1 MASGANA
8 SICPNYN
15 KHLFL
20 PAWLPSWKTLLG
32 IGVLLCILGL
42 AILWQNT
49 DCYQRG
55 TCYSKSLPSV
65 DNFVGREE
73 DIRNI
78 TGYLDFTTSDVQVVH
93 IVGPPGFGKSTL
105 AKKVGEILVR
115 RGIKVFYVDLGMVR
129 DINTLSEH
137 VMMNIVD
144 DMKYK
149 VSLNRVV
156 KWVRDQYSNTL
167 ILLDNCDKLF
177 EYSKEEFLQTV
188 KSLKEASSR
197 ENVRYILTSQKWE
210 ADIGNFRLHAI
221 YNLSSAAAIELL
233 DRLAP
238 SLTDNQKMQIADLT
252 GNVPLALAVVGAIF
266 KFPDAPTPEE
276 VIEGLKENLVGTL
289 SPAELHSKVDGS
301 ISLAYHYLTPE
312 LKELCVNLSHFPGSF
327 DKTSAV
333 AIFDFREYMLEML
346 VQRSLLQYERNIRRF
361 HFHLLLKTFFL
372 QVNSEET
379 KANLQHYFNDKF
391 LIHFAQVLHTAIPD
405 HGMITD
411 LYTPRGEAHSIVHMF
426 IMLMRHKNVNT
437 TYFAIKVLSHELR
450 ITILLRFI
458 PPGASLFML
467 ICLDSYSPE
476 ERDSVE
482 SFLDTYIQV
491 VMLVAKGNLKSSSSL
506 KLLASKIK
514 EVDKGYK
521 QGTLT
526 LSTFVKYF
534 IMLGQYYTM
543 NGDEK
548 NSRSCHAHILTKT
561 KDKLQDCYPQCDYFR
576 ISVAYESVG
585 DKVQAFHF
593 RKLAY
598 HHQLT
603 TLTPMNVIKLL
614 LLLHNDYSNT
624 SLGNDVTEAKA
635 LSLSIMEGYP
645 ILMNAENS
653 EYSKEVYYAAIE
665 FFQAQ
670 NMEEHVI
677 QLQKKIIGT
686 VMLCD
691 ENDFFQKTYNSMY
704 SSYAKDLFLFPAK
717 RPTVEGTWC
726 KYKCALVYGNCAVD
740 AFKRQYYYLAIWSGE
755 QSFNNSDKLG
765 EYYDGL
771 GCASSLIVGK
781 SYYHIGNYSAAK
793 MWLNHA
799 LKCFKKAHRPK
810 YMYTS
815 PTLSEEK
822 MDLYYYLL
830 MSGEGLQITI
840 YFLIIYEIAIRCFI
854 LVPTV
859 ITIAQLGPYYIWNVF
874 FPHQEVN
881 LSTGTGLTEQKYNF
895 IRSQLNTI
903 YNSAEPWTNT
913 LLVIPA
919 ILVIALYCYILLC
932 LCCCCCVCTYHY
944 GYTFRKV
951 LYIFFVL
958 IFILYILDEL

>member
-1 MASGANA
+1 MAM
-8 SICPNYN
+8 
-15 KHLFL
+15 
-20 PAWLPSWKTLLG
+20 
-32 IGVLLCILGL
+32 GVLMYY
-42 AILWQNT
+42 NT

-115 RGIKVFYVDLGMVR
+115 RGTKVFYVDLEMEMVR
-129 DINTLSEH
+129 DINTLSKR
-137 VMMNIVD
+137 VMMSIVD
-144 DMKYK
+144 DMKCE

-167 ILLDNCDKLF
+167 IILDNCDELF
-177 EYSKEEFLQTV
+177 EYSKEEFLQAI

-197 ENVRYILTSQKWE
+197 KNVRYILTSQKWE

-221 YNLSSAAAIELL
+221 YNLSSIAAIKLL

-238 SLTDNQKMQIADLT
+238 SLMDNQKMQIADLT

-276 VIEGLKENLVGTL
+276 VIEGLKENLVSTL
-289 SPAELHSKVDGS
+289 SPAQLHSKVDGS

-327 DKTSAV
+327 DRASAV
-333 AIFDFREYMLEML
+333 AIFDFRENMLEML
-346 VQRSLLQYERNIRRF
+346 VQRSLLQYERNVRRF

-372 QVNSEET
+372 QVNNEET
-379 KANLQHYFNDKF
+379 KANLQHYFDDKF

-405 HGMITD
+405 RGMMTD
-411 LYTPRGEAHSIVHMF
+411 LYTLRGEAHNIVQMF
-426 IMLMRHKNVNT
+426 IMLTRHKNVNT
-437 TYFAIKVLSHELR
+437 THFAIKVLSHELR
-450 ITILLRFI
+450 ITILMRFI
-458 PPGASLFML
+458 PPRATLFML
-467 ICLDSYSPE
+467 ICLVSYSPE

-491 VMLVAKGNLKSSSSL
+491 VMVVAKFDSEASISL
-506 KLLASKIK
+506 ILLASKKK
-514 EVDKGYK
+514 EVDRGYK
-521 QGTLT
+521 QGNLT

-534 IMLGQYYTM
+534 TMLGQYYTM

-561 KDKLQDCYPQCDYFR
+561 KGKLQDCYPQCDYFS

-598 HHQLT
+598 RNQLT
-603 TLTPMNVIKLL
+603 TITPMNVIKLL
-614 LLLHNDYSNT
+614 LLLYNDYSNT
-624 SLGNDVTEAKA
+624 SLGNDMTEAKV
-635 LSLSIMEGYP
+635 LSLSIMEAYP
-645 ILMNAENS
+645 VLMNAENS
-653 EYSKEVYYAAIE
+653 EYSEEVYYAAIE
-665 FFQAQ
+665 FFRGQ

-677 QLQKKIIGT
+677 QLQKKIIDT

-691 ENDFFQKTYNSMY
+691 ENYCFQNRRIFMY
-704 SSYAKDLFLFPAK
+704 VSYAKYLHVFLFPAK
-717 RPTVEGTWC
+717 PPTVEGTWC
-726 KYKCALVYGNCAVD
+726 KYKCALVYGDCAVD
-740 AFKRQYYYLAIWSGE
+740 TFKRQYYYLAIWSGE
-755 QSFNNSDKLG
+755 QSFNYSDKLG
-765 EYYDGL
+765 EEYDRL

-799 LKCFKKAHRPK
+799 LVCFKKAHRPK
-810 YMYTS
+810 YMYLS
-815 PTLSEEK
+815 ATLSEEK
-822 MDLYYYLL
+822 LMLYYYLL
-830 MSGEGLQITI
+830 MSGESLQMSI
-840 YFLIIYEIAIRCFI
+840 YFLIFYELYILLFI
-854 LVPTV
+854 SLIKLVL
-859 ITIAQLGPYYIWNVF
+859 LGPYYIWNVF

-881 LSTGTGLTEQKYNF
+881 LSTETALTEQKYSF
-895 IRSQLNTI
+895 FLSQFNTI
-903 YNSAEPWTNT
+903 YHNVQPWTNT
-913 LLVIPA
+913 LQV
-919 ILVIALYCYILLC
+919 ILVILGILQYCFFLFWS
-932 LCCCCCVCTYHY
+932 CCACCVCTYHN
-944 GYTFRKV
+944 GHAIRKLICIV
-951 LYIFFVL
+951 FVLILLLYIFG
-958 IFILYILDEL
+958 

>member
-1 MASGANA
+1 M
-8 SICPNYN
+8 
-15 KHLFL
+15 
-20 PAWLPSWKTLLG
+20 
-32 IGVLLCILGL
+32 
-42 AILWQNT
+42 
-49 DCYQRG
+49 
-55 TCYSKSLPSV
+55 
-65 DNFVGREE
+65 GREE

-105 AKKVGEILVR
+105 AKKVGEIFIR

-137 VMMNIVD
+137 VMMSIVD

-149 VSLNRVV
+149 VTLNRVV

-167 ILLDNCDKLF
+167 IILDNCDKLF
-177 EYSKEEFLQTV
+177 EYSKEHTLEAI

-197 ENVRYILTSQKWE
+197 KNVRYILTSQKWE

-221 YNLSSAAAIELL
+221 YNLSSVAAIELL

-289 SPAELHSKVDGS
+289 SPAELHSKVDVS

-312 LKELCVNLSHFPGSF
+312 LKELCVNLSHFPGTF
-327 DKTSAV
+327 DRASAV
-333 AIFDFREYMLEML
+333 AIFDFRENMLEML
-346 VQRSLLQYERNIRRF
+346 VERSLLQYERNVRRF

-372 QVNSEET
+372 QVNNGET
-379 KANLQHYFNDKF
+379 KTNLQHYFNDKF

-405 HGMITD
+405 LGMITN
-411 LYTPRGEAHSIVHMF
+411 LYTLCGEAHNIVQMF
-426 IMLMRHKNVNT
+426 IMLTRHKNVNT
-437 TYFAIKVLSHELR
+437 TYFAIQILSHELR

-458 PPGASLFML
+458 PPDATLFML
-467 ICLDSYSPE
+467 YCLVSYSPE

-491 VMLVAKGNLKSSSSL
+491 VMLATKSDLAVRISL
-506 KLLASKIK
+506 NQLVSKKK

-521 QGTLT
+521 QGNLT
-526 LSTFVKYF
+526 LSTFVKFYT
-534 IMLGQYYTM
+534 MLGQYYTM
-543 NGDEK
+543 NGYEK
-548 NSRSCHAHILTKT
+548 NSRRCHAHILTKT
-561 KDKLQDCYPQCDYFR
+561 KGKLKHCYPRCDYFS
-576 ISVAYESVG
+576 ISVAYESIG

-598 HHQLT
+598 HHQLM
-603 TLTPMNVIKLL
+603 TLTPMNTIKLQL
-614 LLLHNDYSNT
+614 LLYNDYSNT
-624 SLGNDVTEAKA
+624 SLGNDVTEAK
-635 LSLSIMEGYP
+635 SLSSFIILEAYP
-645 ILMNAENS
+645 YLMNAGRS
-653 EYSKEVYYAAIE
+653 EYSEEIYYAAMQFFRRKNIE
-665 FFQAQ
+665 E
-670 NMEEHVI
+670 NVI
-677 QLQKKIIGT
+677 QLQKKIIDT
-686 VMLCD
+686 VVLCD
-691 ENDFFQKTYNSMY
+691 ENDCFQKTHNFMY
-704 SSYAKDLFLFPAK
+704 ISYAENLFLFPAK
-717 RPTVEGTWC
+717 HPTVEEGTMRC
-726 KYKCALVYGNCAVD
+726 KYKCALVYGDCAVD
-740 AFKRQYYYLAIWSGE
+740 AYKRQYYYLAIWSG
-755 QSFNNSDKLG
+755 QKSFNYSDKLG
-765 EYYDGL
+765 EDYDGL

-810 YMYTS
+810 YMYLS
-815 PTLSEEK
+815 ATLCEEK
-822 MDLYYYLL
+822 WELYYYLF
-830 MSGEGLQITI
+830 MSGETI
-840 YFLIIYEIAIRCFI
+840 YFHNIMYEMSTACFVVVIIAIRLLLF
-854 LVPTV
+854 
-859 ITIAQLGPYYIWNVF
+859 GPYYIWNVF

-895 IRSQLNTI
+895 VWSQLNTI
-903 YNSAEPWTNT
+903 YNSVEPWTNT

-919 ILVIALYCYILLC
+919 IVAYYLLLFC
-932 LCCCCCVCTYHY
+932 GCCICTYNN
-944 GYTFRKV
+944 GYAIRN
-951 LYIFFVL
+951 LICILFVL
-958 IFILYILDEL
+958 IFILYVLDEL

>member
-1 MASGANA
+1 
-8 SICPNYN
+8 
-15 KHLFL
+15 
-20 PAWLPSWKTLLG
+20 
-32 IGVLLCILGL
+32 
-42 AILWQNT
+42 
-49 DCYQRG
+49 
-55 TCYSKSLPSV
+55 
-65 DNFVGREE
+65 
-73 DIRNI
+73 
-78 TGYLDFTTSDVQVVH
+78 
-93 IVGPPGFGKSTL
+93 
-105 AKKVGEILVR
+105 
-115 RGIKVFYVDLGMVR
+115 MVR

-137 VMMNIVD
+137 VMMSIVD

-167 ILLDNCDKLF
+167 IILDNCDKLF
-177 EYSKEEFLQTV
+177 EYSKEEFLEAI

-197 ENVRYILTSQKWE
+197 KNVRYILTSQKRE
-210 ADIGNFRLHAI
+210 ADIVNFRLHAI

-252 GNVPLALAVVGAIF
+252 GNVPLALDVVGAIF

-327 DKTSAV
+327 NRASAV
-333 AIFDFREYMLEML
+333 GIFDFRENMENMLEML
-346 VQRSLLQYERNIRRF
+346 VQRSLLQYERNVRRF

-372 QVNSEET
+372 QVNNEET
-379 KANLQHYFNDKF
+379 KTNLQHYFNDKF

-405 HGMITD
+405 LGMITN
-411 LYTPRGEAHSIVHMF
+411 LYTLRGEAHSIVHMF
-426 IMLMRHKNVNT
+426 ILLPTNKNVNT

-450 ITILLRFI
+450 INILMRFI
-458 PPGASLFML
+458 PPGAPLFML
-467 ICLDSYSPE
+467 ECLDSYSPE

-491 VMLVAKGNLKSSSSL
+491 VMVVVKGNCSSL
-506 KLLASKIK
+506 KLLASKKK

-521 QGTLT
+521 QGNLT

-534 IMLGQYYTM
+534 IMLGEIYKM

-561 KDKLQDCYPQCDYFR
+561 KGKLQHCYPQCEYFS
-576 ISVAYESVG
+576 ISIAYESVG

-598 HHQLT
+598 RHQLT
-603 TLTPMNVIKLL
+603 TLTPMNRIKLL

-624 SLGNDVTEAKA
+624 SLGNDVTKAKY
-635 LSLSIMEGYP
+635 LSLSILEAYP

-653 EYSKEVYYAAIE
+653 EYSEEVYYAAIK
-665 FFQAQ
+665 FFRGQ

-677 QLQKKIIGT
+677 QLQKKIIDT

-691 ENDFFQKTYNSMY
+691 ENDCFQKTHNFMY
-704 SSYAKDLFLFPAK
+704 ISYAKDLFLFPAK
-717 RPTVEGTWC
+717 HPTIEGTIWC
-726 KYKCALVYGNCAVD
+726 NIKCALIYGDCAVD
-740 AFKRQYYYLAIWSGE
+740 AYKRQCYYLAIWSGE
-755 QSFNNSDKLG
+755 QSFNYSDKLG

-771 GCASSLIVGK
+771 GCASSLLVGK

-810 YMYTS
+810 YMYLS
-815 PTLSEEK
+815 ATLCEEK
-822 MDLYYYLL
+822 LELYYYLL
-830 MSGEGLQITI
+830 MSGETI
-840 YFLIIYEIAIRCFI
+840 YFHNIMYEMSTACFMAVLIAIRLLLF
-854 LVPTV
+854 
-859 ITIAQLGPYYIWNVF
+859 GPYYIWNVF

-895 IRSQLNTI
+895 VWSQLNTI
-903 YNSAEPWTNT
+903 YNSVEPWTNT

-919 ILVIALYCYILLC
+919 ILYRYCGILFTPL
-932 LCCCCCVCTYHY
+932 L
-944 GYTFRKV
+944 
-951 LYIFFVL
+951 
-958 IFILYILDEL
+958 

>member
-1 MASGANA
+1 M
-8 SICPNYN
+8 
-15 KHLFL
+15 
-20 PAWLPSWKTLLG
+20 
-32 IGVLLCILGL
+32 GVFMYY
-42 AILWQNT
+42 NT
-49 DCYQRG
+49 DCYQLG
-55 TCYSKSLPSV
+55 VCYSKSLPSV

-105 AKKVGEILVR
+105 AKKVGEIFVR
-115 RGIKVFYVDLGMVR
+115 KWVNVHYIDLGMVR
-129 DINTLSEH
+129 DINTLFEH
-137 VMMNIVD
+137 VMMSIVD

-156 KWVRDQYSNTL
+156 KWVRTQYSNTL
-167 ILLDNCDKLF
+167 IILDNCDKLF
-177 EYSKEEFLQTV
+177 EYSKEEFLQAI

-197 ENVRYILTSQKWE
+197 KNVRYILTSQKRE
-210 ADIGNFRLHAI
+210 ADIGNFRLHDI
-221 YNLSSAAAIELL
+221 YNLSSVAAIELL

-238 SLTDNQKMQIADLT
+238 SLTDDQKMQIADLT

-301 ISLAYHYLTPE
+301 ISLAYHYLRPE

-327 DKTSAV
+327 DRASAV
-333 AIFDFREYMLEML
+333 AIFDFRENMLKLL
-346 VQRSLLQYERNIRRF
+346 VQRSLLQYERNVRRF
-361 HFHLLLKTFFL
+361 HFHLLLRTFFL
-372 QVNSEET
+372 QQTAET
-379 KANLQHYFNDKF
+379 NLQHYFNETF
-391 LIHFAQVLHTAIPD
+391 LLYFAQKLHCAIPD
-405 HGMITD
+405 DNVYIHT
-411 LYTPRGEAHSIVHMF
+411 VHEETHN
-426 IMLMRHKNVNT
+426 IAYMLILLTNHKNVNT
-437 TYFAIKVLSHELR
+437 TYFAIRVFSDELR
-450 ITILLRFI
+450 MNILMHFI
-458 PPGASLFML
+458 HPDLFLCML
-467 ICLDSYSPE
+467 ECLDSYSPE

-491 VMLVAKGNLKSSSSL
+491 VMVVAKGNLKSSSSL
-506 KLLASKIK
+506 ILLASKRK
-514 EVDKGYK
+514 GVDEGYK
-521 QGTLT
+521 QGNLT

-534 IMLGQYYTM
+534 TMLGNYYKM

-548 NSRSCHAHILTKT
+548 NWRRCHAHILTKT
-561 KDKLQDCYPQCDYFR
+561 HGELQDCYPRCDYFS
-576 ISVAYESVG
+576 ISIAYESIG

-598 HHQLT
+598 RHQLMT
-603 TLTPMNVIKLL
+603 ITPMNMIKLQL
-614 LLLHNDYSNT
+614 LLYNDYSNT
-624 SLGNDVTEAKA
+624 SLGNDMTEAK
-635 LSLSIMEGYP
+635 SLSSFIIYP
-645 ILMNAENS
+645 YLLNADRS
-653 EYSKEVYYAAIE
+653 EYEEEIYNAAIV
-665 FFQAQ
+665 FFQGQ
-670 NMEEHVI
+670 NMEENMI
-677 QLQKKIIGT
+677 QLHKRISDSIL
-686 VMLCD
+686 LCD
-691 ENDFFQKTYNSMY
+691 KSWTTHNLWYIVYTDN
-704 SSYAKDLFLFPAK
+704 LFLFSFDRAHTALEK
-717 RPTVEGTWC
+717 DTSTVC
-726 KYKCALVYGNCAVD
+726 KYNCALFYGDCAVK
-740 AFKRQYYYLAIWSGE
+740 AYKRQYYYLAIWSG
-755 QSFNNSDKLG
+755 QKSFNCSDKLG

-810 YMYTS
+810 YLYLS
-815 PTLSEEK
+815 VTLSEERLE
-822 MDLYYYLL
+822 LYYYLL

-840 YFLIIYEIAIRCFI
+840 YVLIIYEIAIGCFI

-903 YNSAEPWTNT
+903 YNSVEPWTNT
-913 LLVIPA
+913 LLA
-919 ILVIALYCYILLC
+919 ILGIALYCFILLC
-932 LCCCCCVCTYHY
+932 LCCCCFVRTYRN
-944 GYTFRKV
+944 GYAICN
-951 LYIFFVL
+951 LL
-958 IFILYILDEL
+958 IFILYVLDEL